1 MSIKIALVGNPNCGK
16 TTLFNALT
24 GANQYVGN
32 WPGVTV
38 EKKEGKIKWNKEVT
52 VMDLPGIYSL
62 SPYSPEELIA
72 RNYLLNEKPDV
83 ILNILDGTNLERNL
97 YLTTQLAEL
106 GVPMV
111 VAVNMIDV
119 VRKNGGN
126 IDVRKIALSLG
137 VEVVEISAVKGEG
150 TKEVAEAAIRASE
163 NKTLA
168 NTVTYNQS
176 VENALEKI
184 EKSFLSDKGG
194 NRFLAVKLFERDENV
209 LKELSLTE
217 NALNELE
224 EIIKNVEK
232 ELKSDC
238 EEIIINERYD
248 YITAQVVKAA
258 KTQGKDKMTLSD
270 KIDKVI
276 THRVFALPIFALIM
290 FAVYF
295 IAMAPGFIGSALT
308 DWANDG
314 LFGDGFFLFGIGE
327 GSYNGAVEEFEY
339 NNSIVEQ
346 APEGF
351 GPGQSFEIDGENG
364 EKITITYEMFEEY
377 SKAEEPNK
385 SSYGPWITGI
395 PVLIGMGLE
404 KASAPE
410 WLESL
415 VLDGIVGGVG
425 AVLGFVPQLLIL
437 FLLLSLLEDCGY
449 MSRVAFILDR
459 AFRRFGLSG
468 KSFIPMLVAV
478 GCGVPGIMASRTIE
492 QERDRRMTVMTT
504 GFIPCSAKMP
514 IVGLVA
520 GALFGGNAL
529 IATASYF
536 VGIGAVVL
544 SGVILKK
551 TKAFMGEPAPFVM
564 ELPNYHMPIASNVFR
579 TTWERGW
586 SFIKRAGTVI
596 FAASVLIWILNS
608 LTFDGGF
615 HYITEEWGGTSI
627 LEHIGNAISF
637 IFSPIGFGNW
647 QSAIATILGLLAKE
661 EVVGFFGTVISMD
674 PEITLE
680 LAEMSST
687 ALHDTIGMAIFGGS
701 QLCAFCFLVFNLLC
715 APCFGAMGA
724 IKREMNNWKW
734 TLGTL
739 GYMTGLA
746 YVVSL
751 IIYQFGM
758 LFRWGF
764 AAFNFWTVVAFIA
777 LVGILYLI
785 FRPAGFSIIDKIRNS
800 KKAKSVKEEV

>member
-38 EKKEGKIKWNKEVT
+38 EKKEGKIKWNKEAV

-126 IDVRKIALSLG
+126 IDVKKIALSLG
-137 VEVVEISAVKGEG
+137 VEVIEISAVKGEG
-150 TKEVAEAAIRASE
+150 TKEIAEAAIRSAE
-163 NKTLA
+163 NKILA
-168 NTVTYNQS
+168 STVEYEKS
-176 VENALEKI
+176 VENAICKI
-184 EKSFLSDKGG
+184 ENTFLDGKEGK
-194 NRFLAVKLFERDENV
+194 RFLAVKLFERDENV
-209 LKELSLTE
+209 LKEMAFS
-217 NALNELE
+217 NNSINELE
-224 EIIKNVEK
+224 SIIKESES
-232 ELKSDC
+232 ELDSDS
-238 EEIIINERYD
+238 EEIVINGRYN
-248 YITAQVVKAA
+248 YITSTIVKEA
-258 KTQGKDKMTLSD
+258 KTKGKEKMTLSD

-276 THRVFALPIFALIM
+276 THRVLALPIFALIM
-290 FAVYF
+290 FMVYF

-314 LFGDGFFLFGIGE
+314 VFGDGFFLFGIGE
-327 GSYNGAVEEFEY
+327 DSYNGAFEEYEY
-339 NNSIVEQ
+339 NKEIVES

-351 GPGQSFEIDGENG
+351 GPGQFFEIEGEDGE
-364 EKITITYEMFEEY
+364 KFLITYEIFENA

-395 PVLIGMGLE
+395 PALIKMGLE
-404 KASAPE
+404 KANSPE

-536 VGIGAVVL
+536 IGIGAVVL

-564 ELPNYHMPIASNVFR
+564 ELPNYHMPVASNVFR
-579 TTWERGW
+579 STWERGW

-596 FAASVLIWILNS
+596 FAASVIIWILNS

-615 HYITEEWGGTSI
+615 HYISAEWGGTSI

-637 IFSPIGFGNW
+637 IFKPIGFGNW
-647 QSAIATILGLLAKE
+647 QSAIATVLGLVAKE

-674 PEITLE
+674 PEIALE
-680 LAEMSST
+680 LAEMSSI
-687 ALHDTIGMAIFGGS
+687 ALHDTIGLAIFGGS

-724 IKREMNNWKW
+724 IKREMNSAKW
-734 TLGTL
+734 TFATL

-758 LFRWGF
+758 LIRWGF
-764 AAFNFWTVVAFIA
+764 AAFNFWTVIAFIA

-785 FRPAGFSIIDKIRNS
+785 FRPAGFSIIDKIRKG
-800 KKAKSVKEEV
+800 KKEKVAKEV